1 MLALPSISVST
12 LSVFLASQESKADHL
27 SVMPVCGKLKILGSF
42 LRAFKLIL
50 GNATGIISLVC
61 YTLFPSI
68 TVFRDSH
75 PL

>member
-1 MLALPSISVST
+1 MLALPSISVSI
-12 LSVFLASQESKADHL
+12 LLIFLASQESKADHL
-27 SVMPVCGKLKILGSF
+27 SVMPVSGRLKIRGSF
-42 LRAFKLIL
+42 LMAFKLL
-50 GNATGIISLVC
+50 PGKATGIISLVC